1 MAPTTD
7 IAQTRVPSLSAPNS
21 DDVLEDSVSIK
32 AESASEDSL
41 GQMQDLAAPS
51 SGHHEWDFII
61 ACELGHSG
69 DAVRQARAR
78 LDTQLQFSNGGI
90 TTLVRLSYVDLS
102 MALVT
107 AGQ

>member
-1 MAPTTD
+1 M
-7 IAQTRVPSLSAPNS
+7 
-21 DDVLEDSVSIK
+21 EDLI
-32 AESASEDSL
+32 
-41 GQMQDLAAPS
+41 GPS
-51 SGHHEWDFII
+51 SGHSELGFVL